1 MDLTEPSNPVLEFE
15 PTKPG
20 KSLLRRVI
28 SVVLMAAIF
37 GWMGWRISGH
47 WADVR
52 THVRDISW
60 LRFAIAACLFAF
72 FLFAFRSLVWRRIL
86 KRFGYRIPMAPAVR
100 IWSASEMARYI
111 PGAIMQVA
119 GRVYLVK
126 PYGVPGTVCA
136 ASQMLELI
144 TFLMANLLLGFS
156 CLVAFG
162 FRHIHDPTAR
172 LWVYGLALLVPAL
185 AMLLHPRIF
194 YGLTNRIM
202 KRLKKPPLTKFVSG
216 YELTRLLLWNIAG
229 LFVQSVAVF
238 LIVAGPLGLHWDK
251 WYVVTGAYSL
261 AWCAGFV
268 VVTSPAGLGVRELV
282 FVGIM
287 LFALPKSVQDQFNQG
302 GLKSFLMFLGA
313 LLRLWTIAGELI
325 LSGFAHVFDHRALFG
340 HGATQQSRAV
350 PARSSSPPAPT
361 GVTGPTG
368 ATRPGSVTI

>member
-1 MDLTEPSNPVLEFE
+1 VSRCGNLCYDGRIMESPAGISSAWKWLKPLVRPVL
-15 PTKPG
+15 
-20 KSLLRRVI
+20 SALL
-28 SVVLMAAIF
+28 MGAIF

-60 LRFAIAACLFAF
+60 SKFAVAAGLFAL

-86 KRFGYRIPMAPAVR
+86 KRFGYRIPVAPAVR

-136 ASQMLELI
+136 ASQMLELV

-162 FRHIHDPTAR
+162 FRHIHGDAR

-194 YGLTNRIM
+194 YGLTNRVM

-216 YELTRLLLWNIAG
+216 QELTRLLLWNIAG
-229 LFVQSVAVF
+229 LLVQSVAVF
-238 LIVAGPLGLHWDK
+238 LIVAGPLNLHWEK

-261 AWCAGFV
+261 AWCAGFI

-287 LFALPKSVQDQFNQG
+287 LVALPKSVQDQFNRG

-325 LSGFAHVFDHRALFG
+325 LSGVAHLFDHRGALG
-340 HGATQQSRAV
+340 RIPTIPSATQSRLSD
-350 PARSSSPPAPT
+350 PAGQT
-361 GVTGPTG
+361 
-368 ATRPGSVTI
+368 

>member
-1 MDLTEPSNPVLEFE
+1 MSLPNPTEPDDRSVAVAPY
-15 PTKPG
+15 KKQ
-20 KSLLRRVI
+20 KSVLRRVI
-28 SVVLMAAIF
+28 SVVLMTAIF
-37 GWMGWRISGH
+37 GWMGWRVSGH
-47 WADVR
+47 WVDVQP
-52 THVRDISW
+52 HVRDISW
-60 LRFAIAACLFAF
+60 VKFTIAAFLFAL

-86 KRFGYRIPMAPAVR
+86 KRFGYRIPVAPAVR

-126 PYGVPGTVCA
+126 PYGVPGSVCA

-156 CLVAFG
+156 CLIAFG
-162 FRHIHDPTAR
+162 FRHIHGDAR
-172 LWVYGLALLVPAL
+172 LWMYGLALLVPAL

-194 YGLTNRIM
+194 YGLTNRVM

-216 YELTRLLLWNIAG
+216 SELTRLLLWNIAG
-229 LFVQSVAVF
+229 LFLQSVAVF
-238 LIVAGPLGLHWDK
+238 LIVAGPLKLHWDK

-261 AWCAGFV
+261 AWCAGFI

-287 LFALPKSVQDQFNQG
+287 LFALPRSIQSDYAHG
-302 GLKSFLMFLGA
+302 ALKSFLMFLGA

-325 LSGFAHVFDHRALFG
+325 LSGFAHAFDHRALF
-340 HGATQQSRAV
+340 
-350 PARSSSPPAPT
+350 AREPHLARREFT
-361 GVTGPTG
+361 
-368 ATRPGSVTI
+368 PG